1 MSKIAVAT
9 KRFSGFMKRN
19 AMYLLILLCIA
30 SVATVIALAVTGNF
44 GSETIDL
51 NPDDV
56 VEKPIDNA
64 PIDTDTKPVEK
75 PDPTPS
81 EPTVEPLTFGTPCNG
96 SVMTDYS
103 NTVLVWN
110 STLGQYSTHLGVDF
124 TAEDGKV
131 TAVADGKVSAV
142 GYDALKG
149 HYIIINHDEN
159 YQSRYYSLGD
169 EITLQVGDTVEK
181 GQVIGVMSTTM
192 ATENYLGNHLHLE
205 MSKDG
210 EDIDPL
216 TVLTLAEK

>member
-44 GSETIDL
+44 GSEIDL

-56 VEKPIDNA
+56 VDTPIDNA
-64 PIDTDTKPVEK
+64 PVNPDPKPVEK
-75 PDPTPS
+75 PDPTPNI
-81 EPTVEPLTFGTPCNG
+81 PTIEPLTFGAPCNG
-96 SVMTDYS
+96 SVVLDYS
-103 NTVLVWN
+103 DTVLVWN

-131 TAVADGKVSAV
+131 TAVADGTVSAV
-142 GYDALKG
+142 GYDSLKG
-149 HYIIINHDEN
+149 HYIIIDHAEN
-159 YQSRYYSLGD
+159 YQSRYYSLG
-169 EITLQVGDTVEK
+169 EAITLQVGDDVEK
-181 GQVIGVMSTTM
+181 GQVIGVMSTAM

-210 EDIDPL
+210 ENIDPL

>member
-44 GSETIDL
+44 GSEIDL

-56 VEKPIDNA
+56 VDTPIDNA
-64 PIDTDTKPVEK
+64 PVNPDPKPVEK
-75 PDPTPS
+75 PDPTPNI
-81 EPTVEPLTFGTPCNG
+81 PTIEPLTFGAPCNG
-96 SVMTDYS
+96 SVVLDYS
-103 NTVLVWN
+103 DTVLVWN

-131 TAVADGKVSAV
+131 TAVADGTVGAV
-142 GYDALKG
+142 GYDSLKG
-149 HYIIINHDEN
+149 HYIIIDHDEN
-159 YQSRYYSLGD
+159 YQSRYYSLGE
-169 EITLQVGDTVEK
+169 EITLQVGDDVEK
-181 GQVIGVMSTTM
+181 GQVIGVMSTAM

-210 EDIDPL
+210 ENIDPL

>member
-44 GSETIDL
+44 GSEIDL
-51 NPDDV
+51 NPDAV
-56 VEKPIDNA
+56 VDTPIDNA
-64 PIDTDTKPVEK
+64 PVNPDPKPVEK

-81 EPTVEPLTFGTPCNG
+81 EPTIEPLTFGAPCNG
-96 SVMTDYS
+96 SVVLDYS
-103 NTVLVWN
+103 DTVLVWN

-131 TAVADGKVSAV
+131 TAVADGTVSAV
-142 GYDALKG
+142 GYDSLKG
-149 HYIIINHDEN
+149 HYIIIDHDEN
-159 YQSRYYSLGD
+159 YQSRYYSLGE
-169 EITLQVGDTVEK
+169 EITLQVGDDVEK
-181 GQVIGVMSTTM
+181 GQVIGVMSTAM

-210 EDIDPL
+210 ENIDPL

>member
-44 GSETIDL
+44 GSEIDL

-56 VEKPIDNA
+56 VDTPIDNA
-64 PIDTDTKPVEK
+64 PVNPDPKPVEK
-75 PDPTPS
+75 PDPTPNI
-81 EPTVEPLTFGTPCNG
+81 PTIEPLTFGAPCNG
-96 SVMTDYS
+96 SVVLDYS
-103 NTVLVWN
+103 GTVLVWN

-131 TAVADGKVSAV
+131 TAVADGTVSAV
-142 GYDALKG
+142 GYDSLKG
-149 HYIIINHDEN
+149 HYIIIDHAEN
-159 YQSRYYSLGD
+159 YQSRYYSLGE
-169 EITLQVGDTVEK
+169 EITLQVGDDVEK
-181 GQVIGVMSTTM
+181 GQVIGVMSTAM

-210 EDIDPL
+210 ENIDPL

>member
-44 GSETIDL
+44 GSEIDL

-56 VEKPIDNA
+56 VDTPIDNA
-64 PIDTDTKPVEK
+64 PVNPDPKPVEK
-75 PDPTPS
+75 PDPTPNV
-81 EPTVEPLTFGTPCNG
+81 PTIEPLTFGAPCNG
-96 SVMTDYS
+96 SVVLDYS
-103 NTVLVWN
+103 GTVLVWN

-131 TAVADGKVSAV
+131 TAVADGTVSAV
-142 GYDALKG
+142 GYDSLKG
-149 HYIIINHDEN
+149 HYIIIDHDEN
-159 YQSRYYSLGD
+159 YQSRYYSLGE
-169 EITLQVGDTVEK
+169 EITLQVGDDVEK
-181 GQVIGVMSTTM
+181 GQVIGVMSTAM

-210 EDIDPL
+210 ENIDPL

>member
-44 GSETIDL
+44 GSEIDL

-56 VEKPIDNA
+56 VDTPIDNA
-64 PIDTDTKPVEK
+64 PVNPDPKPVEK
-75 PDPTPS
+75 PDPTPNV
-81 EPTVEPLTFGTPCNG
+81 PTIEPLTFGASCNG
-96 SVMTDYS
+96 SVVLDYS
-103 NTVLVWN
+103 DTVLVWN

-131 TAVADGKVSAV
+131 TAVADGTVSAV
-142 GYDALKG
+142 GYDSLKG
-149 HYIIINHDEN
+149 HYIIIDHAEN
-159 YQSRYYSLGD
+159 YQSRYYSLG
-169 EITLQVGDTVEK
+169 EKITLQVGDDVEK
-181 GQVIGVMSTTM
+181 GQVIGVMSTAM

-210 EDIDPL
+210 ENIDPL

>member
-44 GSETIDL
+44 GSEIDL

-56 VEKPIDNA
+56 VDTPIDNS
-64 PIDTDTKPVEK
+64 PVNPDPKPVEK
-75 PDPTPS
+75 PDPTPNV
-81 EPTVEPLTFGTPCNG
+81 PTIEPLTFGAPCNG
-96 SVMTDYS
+96 SVVLDYS
-103 NTVLVWN
+103 DTVLVWN

-131 TAVADGKVSAV
+131 TAVADGTVSAV
-142 GYDALKG
+142 GYDSLKG
-149 HYIIINHDEN
+149 HYIIIDHAENH
-159 YQSRYYSLGD
+159 QSRYYSLGE
-169 EITLQVGDTVEK
+169 EITLQVGDDVEK
-181 GQVIGVMSTTM
+181 GQVIGVMSTAM

>member
-44 GSETIDL
+44 GSEIDL

-56 VEKPIDNA
+56 VDTPIDNA
-64 PIDTDTKPVEK
+64 PVNPDPKPVEK
-75 PDPTPS
+75 PDPTPNI
-81 EPTVEPLTFGTPCNG
+81 PTIEPLTFGAPCNG
-96 SVMTDYS
+96 SVVLDYS
-103 NTVLVWN
+103 DTVLVWN

-131 TAVADGKVSAV
+131 TAVADGTVSAV
-142 GYDALKG
+142 GYDSLKG
-149 HYIIINHDEN
+149 HYIIIDHAEN
-159 YQSRYYSLGD
+159 YQSRYYSLGE
-169 EITLQVGDTVEK
+169 EITLQVGDDVEK
-181 GQVIGVMSTTM
+181 GQVIGVMSTAM
-192 ATENYLGNHLHLE
+192 ATENHLGNHLHLE

-210 EDIDPL
+210 ENIDPL